1 MDTGRVEQLDDLEMR
16 LMALEQRNRELVIDL
31 MRKSAEASESQEQL
45 KRWRTELEIV
55 AEQKGH
61 NLCWMWIPRLLKA
74 TLGHTGKYPDPEK
87 VTRAEFELGC
97 RAYQDDIFGSKEV
110 VIPKELENQGILT
123 EEQAKIVRDTLG
135 FKK

>member
-1 MDTGRVEQLDDLEMR
+1 MEQLDDLEMR
-16 LMALEQRNRELVIDL
+16 LMVLDQRNKELVIDL
-31 MRKSAEASESQEQL
+31 MRKSAEASEAQEQL

-97 RAYQDDIFGSKEV
+97 RTYQDDLFKP
-110 VIPKELENQGILT
+110 PK
-123 EEQAKIVRDTLG
+123 
-135 FKK
+135 